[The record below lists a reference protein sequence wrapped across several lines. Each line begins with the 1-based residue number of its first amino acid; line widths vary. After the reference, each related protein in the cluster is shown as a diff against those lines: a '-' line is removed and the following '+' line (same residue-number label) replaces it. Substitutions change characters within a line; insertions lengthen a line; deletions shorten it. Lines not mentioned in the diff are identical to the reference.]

1 MSVPEQRFPRKW
13 LIRIAGSVVVLGATL
28 LALPTRE
35 VFSAMG
41 DVPLATW
48 LLSLVAFSLGHVVS
62 SFKWRALVGGSKIP
76 ASRALLAHFAGLT
89 ANLCLPG
96 AAGGDVVRAGLV
108 LRDAPDKALVA
119 VGSLADRV
127 LDTFGL
133 LILAACGAAITLG
146 GEGGVLPLLLELG
159 GALVVL
165 VALAFLAGAVLPRLP
180 LKGKLK
186 GLVDA
191 LMTSAAGLR
200 RRPGALA
207 ACLLLS
213 MSVQSVFIGVNVILA
228 VQSGLLLPAAAW
240 FFAWPLAK
248 LLAMVPI
255 SIGGLGVREASLAAL
270 LAPLGA
276 PASRVVAVGLL
287 WQSILFASG
296 LIGGAT
302 LLLLNGR
309 RASGKGPT
317 LGVPDAPDDVP
328 PVPLPIAPIAPIAS
342 NHSEKTRS

>member
-1 MSVPEQRFPRKW
+1 MTRAEQKIPRKW

-41 DVPLATW
+41 DVPLGTW
-48 LLSLVAFSLGHVVS
+48 LLSLGAFSLGHVVS
-62 SFKWRALVGGSKIP
+62 SFKWRTLIGGSKIP
-76 ASRALLAHFAGLT
+76 AGRALLAHFAGLT

-108 LRDAPDKALVA
+108 LKDAPDKALVA

-133 LILAACGAAITLG
+133 LILAACGAAVTLG
-146 GEGGVLPLLLELG
+146 GAGGVVPLLLKLG
-159 GALVVL
+159 AVLVVL
-165 VALAFLAGAVLPRLP
+165 VALALGGFAVLPRLP

-186 GLVDA
+186 SVVDS
-191 LMTSAAGLR
+191 LLRSAQDLR

-207 ACLLLS
+207 GCLFLS
-213 MSVQSVFIGVNVILA
+213 MSVQSVFIGVNVVLA
-228 VQSGLLLPAAAW
+228 DESGLLVPAAAW

-302 LLLLNGR
+302 LLLLNAR
-309 RASGKGPT
+309 RAGN
-317 LGVPDAPDDVP
+317 AP
-328 PVPLPIAPIAPIAS
+328 PVPLPIAV